1 MKLLKTIK
9 ETFYSSLPLAVI
21 VIVCLFFSP
30 FNNFYDYFRILIG
43 YFSVIVGQ
51 AIFIVGLES
60 SILPIGNLVGNS
72 FSKYNNVIFVVSFGF
87 VFGLLATVAEPAI
100 SVLARQING
109 ILPIINTTLFIWITG
124 TGIGIGVAIALV
136 RMVKNINIKLV
147 FGVYIFLFLP

>member
-43 YFSVIVGQ
+43 YFSV
-51 AIFIVGLES
+51 IVGLES